1 MDTAQLRRFV
11 PGVALLAGRRGP
23 GLRRD
28 LVAGVVLA
36 ALLVPQGMGYAQ
48 LAGLPPIT
56 GLYATL
62 IPLVAYFVL
71 GPSRILIISPD
82 SAVCPLVAAAII
94 PLAGADPDQRVAL
107 AGLLAL
113 VVGAIML
120 AGGLARFG
128 FVTELLSMPVRVGYL
143 AGIALTV
150 IVSQLPKLF
159 GFSVDAENF
168 IGAVREFV
176 TGLDETDETALA
188 FGAGCLAVILGLRLI
203 SPKLPGVLIAVVGAT
218 ALVALLGL
226 SDELPIVGAVPSGL
240 PELGWP
246 DVALDDATVLLG
258 AAVGIAFVSFADTSV
273 LSRSYAARLHEP
285 VDQNRE
291 LAALGAANLA
301 AGVFQGF
308 PVSSSGSRTAVVED
322 MGARSQL
329 AGLAGALTLAVLLIA
344 GTGLV
349 HDMPLSALAAVVIV
363 AVLGLFDVRAARRLY
378 HWRRTEFALCLA
390 AFAGVAVV
398 GVLWGVGI
406 AIALSL
412 LNFIRRSWYPHDA
425 VLGRV
430 ENLKGYHDTRRYPDA
445 TRIPGLVLYRFDAPL
460 FFANTDSF
468 AARVREL
475 ADADGTRWVVI
486 AAEPIT
492 DIDAT
497 AGETLATLQ
506 ADLESGGRT
515 LAFAELKDPVR
526 DVLRRYG
533 IEAAIGSERFY
544 PTVGVAVATY
554 LAETGTAW
562 TDWEDRAEGDG
573 GTPPPG

>member
-1 MDTAQLRRFV
+1 M
-11 PGVALLAGRRGP
+11 PGLAPLAERRGA

-28 LVAGVVLA
+28 LLAGVVLA

-48 LAGLPPIT
+48 LAGLPPVT

-62 IPLVAYFVL
+62 IPLVVYFLL

-94 PLAGADPDQRVAL
+94 PLAAGDADERVAL
-107 AGLLAL
+107 AGLLSL

-128 FVTELLSMPVRVGYL
+128 FVTELLSMPVRIGYL

-159 GFSVDAENF
+159 GFSVDSEDF
-168 IGAVREFV
+168 IGSVRGFIS
-176 TGLDETDETALA
+176 GLDETDPIALA
-188 FGAGCLAVILGLRLI
+188 FGAGCLAVIVVLRLI
-203 SPKLPGVLIAVVGAT
+203 SPRLPGVLIAVVGAT
-218 ALVALLGL
+218 ALVAVLGI

-240 PELGWP
+240 PALGWP
-246 DVALDDATVLLG
+246 DVALADATVLLP

-273 LSRSYAARLHEP
+273 LSRSYAARLHER

-329 AGLAGALTLAVLLIA
+329 AGLAGAVTLGVLLLA

-363 AVLGLFDVRAARRLY
+363 AVLGLFDLPAARRLY
-378 HWRRTEFALCLA
+378 AWRRTEFALGIA

-412 LNFIRRSWYPHDA
+412 LNFIRRAWYPHDA

-445 TRIPGLVLYRFDAPL
+445 ALIPGLVLYRFDAPL
-460 FFANTDSF
+460 FFANIDSF
-468 AARVREL
+468 SQRIRQL
-475 ADADGTRWVVI
+475 AEADGTRWVVV

-497 AGETLATLQ
+497 AGETLAHLHGELD
-506 ADLESGGRT
+506 AAGRT

-526 DVLRRYG
+526 DLLRRYR
-533 IEAAIGSERFY
+533 IEAAIGPERFY
-544 PTVGVAVATY
+544 PTVGVAVAAY

-562 TDWEDRAEGDG
+562 TDWEDRAPE
-573 GTPPPG
+573 PG

>member
-1 MDTAQLRRFV
+1 MCRAGVYGHPHRGMPAAPVRVKVGRVNTAQLRRFV
-11 PGVALLAGRRGP
+11 PGLALLAGRRGP

-28 LVAGVVLA
+28 LLAGVVLA

-62 IPLVAYFVL
+62 IPLVAYFLL

-159 GFSVDAENF
+159 GFSVDSENF
-168 IGAVREFV
+168 LAAVGEFIQ
-176 TGLDETDETALA
+176 GLDQTDPTALA
-188 FGAGCLAVILGLRLI
+188 FGVGCLAVILGLRLI
-203 SPKLPGVLIAVVGAT
+203 SRKLPGVLIAVVGAT

-240 PELGWP
+240 PGFGWP

-258 AAVGIAFVSFADTSV
+258 AAVGIAFVAFADTSV
-273 LSRSYAARLHEP
+273 LSRSYAARLHQP

-329 AGLAGALTLAVLLIA
+329 AGLAGAITLAVLLIA

-363 AVLGLFDVRAARRLY
+363 AVLGLFDLRAIRRLY
-378 HWRRTEFALCLA
+378 NWRRTEFALCLA

-445 TRIPGLVLYRFDAPL
+445 TLIPGLVLYRFDAP
-460 FFANTDSF
+460 S
-468 AARVREL
+468 
-475 ADADGTRWVVI
+475 
-486 AAEPIT
+486 
-492 DIDAT
+492 
-497 AGETLATLQ
+497 
-506 ADLESGGRT
+506 
-515 LAFAELKDPVR
+515 
-526 DVLRRYG
+526 VLRQRRQLQR
-533 IEAAIGSERFY
+533 ARPCARRA
-544 PTVGVAVATY
+544 PTAPAG
-554 LAETGTAW
+554 W
-562 TDWEDRAEGDG
+562 
-573 GTPPPG
+573 